1 MLDTYQSAGTVPFS
15 VAELKVDFATGGS
28 VKWLCGG
35 PGAGWLYVRPEL
47 AERLEP
53 TLTGW
58 QAHARPFAFE
68 PEHEY
73 AEGSARFLT
82 GTPNVPAL
90 YAASAGYEIIE
101 EVGVERIRERSQVQT
116 ALLVELLEGADL
128 EIVSPRDPARRGGT
142 VVVRTPEAEAV
153 HSELEAREIICDF
166 RPEVGIRLGPHF
178 FNTEGELRFAAAQL
192 TQIVES
198 GAFERHLDAARR

>member
-1 MLDTYQSAGTVPFS
+1 MFS
-15 VAELKVDFATGGS
+15 CVFFFFFSSRRRHT
-28 VKWLCGG
+28 
-35 PGAGWLYVRPEL
+35 
-47 AERLEP
+47 RL
-53 TLTGW
+53 TCDWSSDVCSSDL
-58 QAHARPFAFE
+58 
-68 PEHEY
+68 
-73 AEGSARFLT
+73 
-82 GTPNVPAL
+82 
-90 YAASAGYEIIE
+90 E

-116 ALLVELLEGADL
+116 ALLVELLEGAGL

-153 HSELEAREIICDF
+153 HRELEAREIICDF